1 MRLESSDLVEISS
14 EPIRTF
20 GPELLHDFGQKDVE
34 GIDLRAAELGRAG
47 LVAGNGTAIAQD
59 IDIGKANMAGHG
71 TELAAIA
78 AEVKDVARLVTMMAA
93 ALPQLVH
100 AGNANAR
107 ALATRRACGLEA
119 RSSLAH
125 RFICHATHRQSRQ
138 GRPR

>member
-20 GPELLHDFGQKDVE
+20 GPELLHDLCQKDVK
-34 GIDLRAAELGRAG
+34 GIDLGAAELSCTGFIAR
-47 LVAGNGTAIAQD
+47 NGTAVAQD
-59 IDIGKANMAGHG
+59 IDVGEPRMTGHG
-71 TELAAIA
+71 AQLTAIA
-78 AEVKDVARLVTMMAA
+78 IEVKDVARLVTMMAA

-119 RSSLAH
+119 RGSLAH
-125 RFICHATHRQSRQ
+125 RFICHVTHRQSRQ